1 LTLNI
6 ETQHLNTSKTTYN
19 TLNKTIMKKIIYAG
33 LFLLSIYSNSA
44 FAQCGPGNNISQ
56 LVTSNSV
63 LLNTST
69 IEVGQTFIAT
79 CSGNI
84 ESITMRVV
92 NVGVDGDHML
102 TMYDGLNATNPMD
115 SVTFELTSLNNGNDV
130 LVTFA
135 TPIPVVS
142 GNSYAFMFKFV
153 TGEASYF
160 ISTSDPYEEG
170 RCEFHTI
177 GNPNFSDVPSY
188 ESVDFYFIVHY
199 QDNVLPVAVCENI
212 TAELDSTG
220 NVEFCPCLVG
230 SGSSDDSGILSLS
243 MDTTFTC
250 GDIGSNVVVLTVT
263 DPSGNSA
270 TCSATVTVID
280 LLAPEIICP
289 SNQDTTVLAGNNY
302 TLPDYFA
309 SGKVTITD
317 NCTTPILSVTQNPIA
332 GTQLAEGVHTVTLT
346 AVDEYENS
354 SDCSFDV
361 TVAGSVSLEEFD
373 NSLLEFYP
381 NPISNELNIS
391 NVTGISLEQATIY
404 DMLGN
409 AIITF
414 NLNEAVTEQ
423 KLDLSKLNSGVYLV
437 VIETVEGSVVKQ
449 IIKND

>member
-1 LTLNI
+1 
-6 ETQHLNTSKTTYN
+6 
-19 TLNKTIMKKIIYAG
+19 MKKLIYAG
-33 LFLLSIYSNSA
+33 LFLLFIYSNSA

-56 LVTSNSV
+56 LITSNSI

-69 IEVGQTFIAT
+69 VEVGQTFIAT

-84 ESITMRVV
+84 ESITIRVV
-92 NVGVDGDHML
+92 NVSVDGDHML
-102 TMYDGLNATNPMD
+102 TIYDGLNATNPLD
-115 SVTFELTSLNNGNDV
+115 SVIFNLTSLNNGIDA

-142 GNSYAFMFKFV
+142 GNSYTFMYKFV

-160 ISTSDPYEEG
+160 ISDSDPYAGG
-170 RCEFHTI
+170 RCEFHVI
-177 GNPNFSDVPSY
+177 GNPNFEVVPTY
-188 ESVDFYFIVHY
+188 EFIDFYFIVHY
-199 QDNVLPVAVCENI
+199 QDNISPLAVCDNI

-220 NVEFCPCLVG
+220 NVDFCPCLVG
-230 SGSSDDSGILSLS
+230 SGSSDDSGIFFLT
-243 MDTTFTC
+243 MDSTFTC
-250 GDIGSNVVVLTVT
+250 NDIGSNVIVLTVT

-270 TCSATVTVID
+270 TCNATITVID

-302 TLPDYFA
+302 NLPDYFA
-309 SGKVTITD
+309 SATITD
-317 NCTTPILSVTQNPIA
+317 NCTTPILNMSQNPIA

-346 AVDEYENS
+346 AVDEYGNS
-354 SDCSFDV
+354 SDCSFDI
-361 TVAGSVSLEEFD
+361 TVAGTVSLEEFD

-381 NPISNELNIS
+381 NPVSKDLKITNL
-391 NVTGISLEQATIY
+391 TGINLEQATIY

-409 AIITF
+409 SIITF

-437 VIETVEGSVVKQ
+437 VVQTVEGSFVKQ